1 MDTLSPRTVHIES
14 PDSSNYSSCGESEL
28 DRYCSANSLAGSFGT
43 CNDFLG
49 SETGSVKSFQGSFRL
64 DRSLNHGYES
74 EGSYHPRNTGEF
86 DNSEL
91 GVTRSTG
98 FEVQSSLGPELSEEM
113 SRGYLDN
120 DNTMGARSGSE
131 EVSLGTG
138 NDLNNSS
145 NSHDDVAFEAV
156 HTDASLGRN
165 AEMGSFMDVSS
176 QHGNG
181 IDGSSTSRKKMGI
194 CVGSSTGTPSMSG
207 NSSQCGSVEDLG
219 SELDYGTD
227 EENRVYAHATCSS
240 FRQIKEKENPLLMNS
255 AVAFGCDDW
264 DEFELETG
272 ENGLKV
278 LTLLTPETF
287 QMQKEQAVAEQN
299 PPEISNI
306 LCPGEDPMLQR
317 FGCASTSD
325 FKTLDPE
332 EYNVRDISVASY
344 EAQLNEESR
353 PLKCSCVSNVHE
365 ENKEFMTFG
374 HAKNLT
380 SSHASYEAQ
389 LNGESCLLKYSSVS
403 NNHEEN
409 KEFMI
414 VGRAK
419 ILTSSPASNP
429 SNSHSLNPHAELYAT
444 ENAEEGLD
452 SSSPPKVIMKIKDCV
467 AERELRC
474 ITEEA
479 ISSVEIPEI
488 EPLGTLLVAVDPLSD
503 IIVASGDKLK
513 GVDAGFQVSN
523 PPLLWRDRPLDA
535 WLKGMAEE
543 SVGIGKEDLVP
554 DEAKSLEAFEFYDE
568 MVHEMED
575 ILLDSG
581 DSHGARFPQ
590 GNRGLLPQRSQ
601 PCRDGSLTASAS
613 GNDDANPF
621 LQSPLKIDWVEVVG
635 ARQQKGEVS
644 FGERLVG
651 VKEYTVYRLRV
662 WSGKDQ
668 WEVER
673 RYRDFYTLYRQLKS
687 SFSGHGLS
695 LPSPWLTVEQESRKI
710 FGNASPDVV
719 SERST
724 LIQACIRSILH
735 IKAPFGT
742 PPLIWFLAPP
752 RMVYNSSTANGLS
765 TVSEGKFSIPAHE
778 EYIEGSP
785 NLGKTISLIVEIQ
798 SRKSMKQLL
807 EVQLYTCAG
816 CYKHIDGGK
825 SLLQDFVRTIGW
837 GKPRLCEYTGQLF
850 CTYCH
855 TNDTAV
861 LPARVLQLWDFSQL
875 PVSQLAKAYLDS
887 IYDQPMLCISAVNPF
902 LFSKVPAL
910 LHVMGIRKKIGAM
923 MGCVRC
929 PFQRSIQRSLGYRRY
944 LLEINEFFAL
954 RDLVDLSKGAFAV
967 LPDLMETLSKRILDH
982 ITQQCLVCCDIGEPC
997 GARLACEDPSSLI
1010 FPFQDS
1016 EVKRCRS
1023 CGLSFH
1029 ESCLR
1034 RIAGCPCGAL
1044 GDVGPAKLVSRGAR
1058 EEMECGSFGLSMR
1071 KPESGKGFFS
1081 SLFSKAKH
1089 EGIWKSTRDNDPV
1102 ILMGSL
1108 PSTSL

>member
-1 MDTLSPRTVHIES
+1 MLIYDPSLWLDKKMDTLSPRTVHIES

-74 EGSYHPRNTGEF
+74 EGSYHPRNMGEF

-344 EAQLNEESR
+344 EAQLNEESG

-452 SSSPPKVIMKIKDCV
+452 SSSPPK
-467 AERELRC
+467 
-474 ITEEA
+474 
-479 ISSVEIPEI
+479 
-488 EPLGTLLVAVDPLSD
+488 
-503 IIVASGDKLK
+503 
-513 GVDAGFQVSN
+513 
-523 PPLLWRDRPLDA
+523 
-535 WLKGMAEE
+535 
-543 SVGIGKEDLVP
+543 
-554 DEAKSLEAFEFYDE
+554 AKSLEAFEFYDE